1 MFLVRLMDLSYKEL
15 FKKIKDIEHEIIA
28 DIENGQCLIG
38 DIPELFV
45 SQLVAMNIIV
55 SQDGLLTHIPFSKL
69 DNLLCLA
76 ACQLLSSNLL
86 AIPQERMTWVSSQ
99 INEPML
105 RKLDEENKTKM
116 ICEKFI
122 ILDHQNV
129 NYLPQS
135 LRHDRAFIKKLCVCN
150 PKILKILLKD
160 REDRELC
167 LLAME
172 SPHFTLECIPE
183 SWRTEAICIK
193 AFQRNYREIF
203 AFPTKFIDLTIIK
216 EVIRKCEK
224 EEVQAVLD
232 LLPAEELDIDLVI
245 MSVRKDESS
254 FNKVPYEKIT
264 LEMLFEIA
272 PFLNKY
278 ETLHHVPEDL
288 FNPTLSHRLITCNPM
303 MLYGIPLKFRTK
315 DLCTDAVA
323 RCGMALGAVPNH
335 LKNDELYKVAVSNDG
350 LSLKY
355 VPTPYRDNEI
365 PSLAI
370 AQNGEAISYVPE
382 DVIDE
387 VLCRNAI
394 LQNPHAIYSIPKKL
408 HCNEFFL
415 LAIKQIPEVLKLIPT
430 DMRTIEQ
437 CLIALEQD
445 KTLYN
450 FVPVQLRENPRILKL
465 AIRLGLIG
473 VIEKTD

>member
-1 MFLVRLMDLSYKEL
+1 MILVLLMDLSYKEL
-15 FKKIKDIEHEIIA
+15 FKKIKDIEHEIIS
-28 DIENGQCLIG
+28 DIQSGQCLIK

-45 SQLVAMNIIV
+45 SQRVAMHIIV
-55 SQDGLLTHIPFSKL
+55 AQDGCLSNIPFSKL
-69 DNLLCLA
+69 DNLSCLA
-76 ACQLLSSNLL
+76 ACQLLSTNLL
-86 AIPQERMTWVSSQ
+86 TIPQERMPWVSSQ
-99 INEPML
+99 INEPL
-105 RKLDEENKTKM
+105 LSKLDEENKTQL
-116 ICEKFI
+116 ICEKFV
-122 ILDHQNV
+122 ILDHRNII
-129 NYLPQS
+129 YLPQILKS
-135 LRHDRAFIKKLCVCN
+135 DRAFIKKLCVCN
-150 PKILKILLKD
+150 PKILSILLRD
-160 REDRELC
+160 QEDRELC

-172 SPHFTLECIPE
+172 SRHFTLACIPE
-183 SWRTEAICIK
+183 IWRTASICIT
-193 AFQRNYREIF
+193 ALQRNYREIF
-203 AFPTKFIDLTIIK
+203 SFPTKFIDLKIIK
-216 EVIRKCEK
+216 EVIQKCEK
-224 EEVQAVLD
+224 EEVQAILD
-232 LLPAEELDIDLVI
+232 LLPVKEFDVDLVI

-254 FNKVPYEKIT
+254 FSKVPYEKIT
-264 LEMLFEIA
+264 KEMIFEIA

-288 FNPTLSHRLITCNPM
+288 FNANLSHRLINCNPM
-303 MLYGIPLKFRTK
+303 MLYGIPSKFRTK

-394 LQNPHAIYSIPKKL
+394 LQNPHAIYGIPKKL

-415 LAIKQIPEVLKLIPT
+415 IAIKQIPDVLKLVPT
-430 DMRTIEQ
+430 DMRTVEQ

-465 AIRLGLIG
+465 ASRLGL
-473 VIEKTD
+473 VETIEETD